1 MKTYIPKQPKQTRE
15 RIEAKL
21 DANLVRMLERYCEFL
36 DSDRDYVVSQALEIV
51 FHKDK
56 GFAEW
61 IAAHPTAITT
71 PSQNHRR
78 PRRKENNS
86 GAAAPDPGSV
96 RDTKPA
102 L

>member
-1 MKTYIPKQPKQTRE
+1 MKTYIPKQAKQTRE

-21 DANLVRMLERYCEFL
+21 DANLVRMLERYCEYL
-36 DSDRDYVVSQALEIV
+36 DSDRDYVVGQALEIV

-61 IAAHPTAITT
+61 IAAHPTALTA
-71 PSQNHRR
+71 PGQSHLGS
-78 PRRKENNS
+78 RRKEKNS
-86 GAAAPDPGSV
+86 GTGASNPAPV
-96 RDTKPA
+96 RDAKPA